1 MSEEVKDK
9 IKKIVADHL
18 GIEEEKVTEEAS
30 FIDDLG
36 ADSLDTVEL
45 VMAIEEAFNIEIP
58 DETAEKISNLQQA
71 VDFISE
77 KVTA

>member
-1 MSEEVKDK
+1 MSVN
-9 IKKIVADHL
+9 KIVADHL
-18 GIEEEKVTEEAS
+18 GKSIEECSDDKSLV
-30 FIDDLG
+30 DDLG

-71 VDFISE
+71 VDFINE
-77 KVTA
+77 KVAA